1 MLPGALIAEKP
12 ESMKRNHT
20 AVEVTEV
27 NVENK
32 RAKKEAPWDRYLKK
46 FEDMKA
52 LDSALAVDV
61 IMNE

>member
-12 ESMKRNHT
+12 DSMKRGPS

-32 RAKKEAPWDRYLKK
+32 RAKKEAKRRKK
-46 FEDMKA
+46 
-52 LDSALAVDV
+52 
-61 IMNE
+61 

>member
-12 ESMKRNHT
+12 DSMKRGPS

-32 RAKKEAPWDRYLKK
+32 RAKKEAPWDRYLKR

-52 LDSALAVDV
+52 LDSALAVLL
-61 IMNE
+61 ILII

>member
-1 MLPGALIAEKP
+1 
-12 ESMKRNHT
+12 MKRGPS

-32 RAKKEAPWDRYLKK
+32 RAKKEAPWDRYLKR

-52 LDSALAVDV
+52 LDSALAVLL
-61 IMNE
+61 ILTI